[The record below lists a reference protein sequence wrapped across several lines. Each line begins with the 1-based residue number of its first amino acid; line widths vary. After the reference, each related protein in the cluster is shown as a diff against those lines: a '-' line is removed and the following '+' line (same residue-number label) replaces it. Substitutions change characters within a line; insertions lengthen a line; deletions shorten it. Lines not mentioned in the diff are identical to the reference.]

1 MMNRMQMNPMQLF
14 QMLQGSQNPQQMFQ
28 QMLQQ
33 NPQMS
38 SALSQIQNSTQGANP
53 RDVAMQLAKQRG
65 MSEQQV
71 MSMFNALNRK

>member
-1 MMNRMQMNPMQLF
+1 MMNPMQMF
-14 QMLQGSQNPQQMFQ
+14 QMLRGAQNPQQMFQ
-28 QMLQQ
+28 NMLQQ

-65 MSEQQV
+65 MSEQEV
-71 MSMFNALNRK
+71 MNMFNSLNRR

>member
-1 MMNRMQMNPMQLF
+1 MQMF
-14 QMLQGSQNPQQMFQ
+14 QMLRGSQNPQQMFQ
-28 QMLQQ
+28 NMLMQ

-53 RDVAMQLAKQRG
+53 KDVAMQLARQRG

-71 MSMFNALNRK
+71 MNMFNSLNRN

>member
-1 MMNRMQMNPMQLF
+1 MMNPMQLF
-14 QMLQGSQNPQQMFQ
+14 QMFINHPNPQSMFQ
-28 QMLQQ
+28 QMLQN

-65 MSEQQV
+65 ISEQQI
-71 MSMFNALNRK
+71 MNMYNSLARK

>member
-1 MMNRMQMNPMQLF
+1 MPINPMQLF
-14 QMLQGSQNPQQMFQ
+14 QMLSGSNNPQMMFQ

-53 RDVAMQLAKQRG
+53 REIAMQLARQRG
-65 MSEQQV
+65 VSEQQI
-71 MSMFNALNRK
+71 MSMFNSLNRR

>member
-1 MMNRMQMNPMQLF
+1 MPMNPMQLF

-71 MSMFNALNRK
+71 MNMFNALNKK

>member
-1 MMNRMQMNPMQLF
+1 MMNPMQMF
-14 QMLQGSQNPQQMFQ
+14 QMLRGAQNPQIMFQ

-53 RDVAMQLAKQRG
+53 KDVAMQLARQRG
-65 MSEQQV
+65 MSEQEV
-71 MSMFNALNRK
+71 MNMFNSLNRK

>member
-1 MMNRMQMNPMQLF
+1 MMNPMQMF
-14 QMLQGSQNPQQMFQ
+14 QMLRGAQNPQQMFQ
-28 QMLQQ
+28 NMLMQ

-53 RDVAMQLAKQRG
+53 RDVAMQLARQRG

-71 MSMFNALNRK
+71 MNMFNSLNRR

>member
-1 MMNRMQMNPMQLF
+1 MMPMNPMQIF
-14 QMLQGSQNPQQMFQ
+14 QMLRGSQNPQQMFQ

-38 SALSQIQNSTQGANP
+38 SALSQIQNSTQGSNP

-65 MSEQQV
+65 MSEQEV
-71 MSMFNALNRK
+71 MNMYNAINRK